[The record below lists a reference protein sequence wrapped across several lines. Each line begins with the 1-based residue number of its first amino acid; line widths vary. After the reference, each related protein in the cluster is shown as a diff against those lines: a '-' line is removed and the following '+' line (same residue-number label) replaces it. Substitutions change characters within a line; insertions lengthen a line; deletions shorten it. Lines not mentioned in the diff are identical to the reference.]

1 MKEKIEIIMQ
11 KWKKVKEWSFK
22 KKLIAAAVLCL
33 CCGGILTAILA
44 GSSRKVPV
52 YREVQVVHGSLMV
65 GVTETGSISIGTSE
79 QTLGLD
85 ISEYT
90 GDSGLSVGGLDAI
103 GGMGRNEGM
112 GSMMQALSGM
122 GAVMQGGNASAA
134 ASEGARTLQVEE
146 VYVSA
151 GQEIE
156 KGQPLLKLSEE
167 SVKGIREK
175 LQEDASGAQLTY
187 EQQAANQKLV
197 EQQARIQKNINQA
210 YGEYAEAEYEKTVS
224 ALKTS
229 VETYQT
235 QLEEEQILLEE
246 TKQLLGEAE
255 GTLAEYQ
262 EVLRNAEYARDTTDR
277 EENLFGWINAMNAV
291 YDSKEIIEALEEEIA
306 AAKEEIRSLEE
317 SIASVSLSL
326 SLAARDLRTGEID
339 AEVQKAQRLYQCE
352 NAQEIYEVTIGQS
365 SYDAET
371 AREEYEE
378 AGSKLEA
385 FDRVIVDGV
394 IVSEYS
400 GMITEMSIH
409 AGDTL
414 EQDTVLAALS
424 DYGDVTVTVSVE
436 EGDLEAASVGSEAR
450 IFLNAFPDRIFQ
462 GRVTEVGDAEINSN
476 TNTAVYSVTVSVTEE
491 ANGLYEGMTAEVT
504 FVTEEA
510 QEVLYVPNRAL
521 SEGSVLVKDDSG
533 KRVKKQVS
541 TGFTDGVYTEIK
553 EGLSEGDIV
562 LIETGN

>member
-1 MKEKIEIIMQ
+1 MKEKIEINMQ
-11 KWKKVKEWSFK
+11 KWKNVKEWPLK
-22 KKLIAAAVLCL
+22 QKIITAVVLCL
-33 CCGGILTAILA
+33 CCGGVFAAILA
-44 GSSRKVPV
+44 GRSRKAPV
-52 YREVQVVHGSLMV
+52 YREVQVAHGSLMV

-90 GDSGLSVGGLDAI
+90 GGSGISAGGPD
-103 GGMGRNEGM
+103 GMGRNEGM
-112 GSMMQALSGM
+112 GSMMQVLSGM
-122 GAVMQGGNASAA
+122 GAVMQGGNASSAG
-134 ASEGARTLQVEE
+134 SEGTRTLQVEE

-151 GQEIE
+151 GQEIG
-156 KGQPLLKLSEE
+156 KGQPLLKLTEE

-175 LQEDASGAQLTY
+175 LQEDASSAQLTY

-224 ALKTS
+224 TLKTS

-246 TKQLLGEAE
+246 TKQLLGESE
-255 GTLAEYQ
+255 STLAEYQ
-262 EVLRNAEYARDTTDR
+262 EVLKNAEYARDTTDR

-291 YDSKEIIEALEEEIA
+291 YDSREIIEALEEEIA
-306 AAKEEIRSLEE
+306 AAKEEIRSLED
-317 SIASVSLSL
+317 SIASISLSL
-326 SLAARDLRTGEID
+326 SLAARDLRTGEVD
-339 AEVQKAQRLYQCE
+339 AEAQKAQRLYQYE

-378 AGSKLEA
+378 ADSKLEE

-394 IVSEYS
+394 ITSEYS
-400 GMITEMSIH
+400 GMITEMTIH

-424 DYGDVTVTVSVE
+424 DYEEVTVTVSVE
-436 EGDLEAASVGSEAR
+436 EGDMESASVGKEVR
-450 IFLNAFPDRIFQ
+450 IFLNAFPDQIFQ
-462 GRVTEVGDAEINSN
+462 GEVTEVGDAEINSN

-491 ANGLYEGMTAEVT
+491 AKGLYEGMTAEVT

-510 QEVLYVPNRAL
+510 REVLYVPNRAL
-521 SEGSVLVKDDSG
+521 SEGSVLIKDDKG
-533 KRVKKQVS
+533 KHVKKQVS

-562 LIETGN
+562 LIEAGN